1 MHCPTCASCQRP
13 KIARPSTLKYAPDL
27 NDKIFVDGVTWT
39 NSKGRDFHVYH
50 VLDQATKY
58 HVAVPAPSRAADQVI
73 QRLPEACFHWAG
85 PPNLIVTDATT
96 EFQSEAFEAFL
107 QRYDVKSS
115 TIAPHAH
122 WQNGR
127 SERHGQILQHMLTKL
142 DKEFPIET
150 FRFTAITY
158 PMHTCQKHTLPQKL
172 WFLVRAQGCS
182 LASSGSETALES
194 ADREVPM
201 E

>member
-13 KIARPSTLKYAPDL
+13 KIARPSTLKYAPDF
-27 NDKIFVDGVTWT
+27 NDNIFVDGVAWT

-50 VLDQATKY
+50 VLDQATNY

-73 QRLPEACFHWAG
+73 ERLPEACFHWAG
-85 PPNLIVTDATT
+85 PPNLIVTDAAT
-96 EFQSEAFEAFL
+96 EFESEAFEAFL
-107 QRYDVKSS
+107 QRYDVKIN

-142 DKEFPIET
+142 DKEFPI
-150 FRFTAITY
+150 
-158 PMHTCQKHTLPQKL
+158 
-172 WFLVRAQGCS
+172 
-182 LASSGSETALES
+182 
-194 ADREVPM
+194 
-201 E
+201 